1 MKRFMPAFLFLL
13 LFAVVPLQAQ
23 VRWGAR
29 IGVVDGGP
37 MIGGDMVKALGGG
50 FIFNPGIEISDDLIA
65 TSADV
70 HYDMQI
76 QRDAAFW
83 IGSGIAL
90 LNPEDQDLDVG
101 VNLIAGIGTRR
112 AGRIIY
118 SQLKLTAPADYDS
131 FTTLAVGIRF

>member
-1 MKRFMPAFLFLL
+1 MPAFLFLL
-13 LFAVVPLQAQ
+13 LFAALPLQAQ

-37 MIGGDMVKALGGG
+37 MIGGDMVWAMGGG
-50 FIFNPGIEISDDLIA
+50 FILNPGVEISEDLIS
-65 TSADV
+65 TNADV
-70 HYDMQI
+70 HYDI
-76 QRDAAFW
+76 EIHRDAAFW

-90 LNPEDQDLDVG
+90 LNPENQDLDVG
-101 VNLIAGIGTRR
+101 VNLIAGVGTRR

-118 SQLKLTAPADYDS
+118 TQVKLTAPSDYDS